1 MDLATAT
8 TTGVTTSA
16 GTSEAAIFKA
26 FTLSTD
32 TVVKDKIS
40 LADTLSGFTFKA
52 VDSSAKA
59 VDSSATEGNLTDRTI
74 AVDSN
79 VQEADTVTE
88 LKALF
93 ADAAEANK
101 YAALKEGE
109 EVILVT
115 KSKATT
121 GDATAGVNFW
131 YVKGVGSETSSMA
144 DNDLYVLLG
153 TVAGDAADITLSSR
167 LLHLPSG

>member
-32 TVVKDKIS
+32 TVVNDKIS

-52 VDSSAKA
+52 VNSSAN
-59 VDSSATEGNLTDRTI
+59 EGNLTDRTI

-93 ADAAEANK
+93 ADAAAANK

-115 KSKATT
+115 KSKATA
-121 GDATAGVNFW
+121 GDAKAGVNFW
-131 YVKGVGSETSSMA
+131 YVKGVGSEDASMA

-153 TVAGDAADITLSSR
+153 TTASSSIWMISETAQ
-167 LLHLPSG
+167 PDFFV

>member
-40 LADTLSGFTFKA
+40 LADTLSGFTF
-52 VDSSAKA
+52 KA